1 MMPIIFKKYLL
12 RLMLAILV
20 FFISSE
26 ALSQDDNDLQFH
38 GFLSQAYL
46 LSNGNNFYG
55 DSLRGSTDYRE
66 MALTSTW
73 RVTPAL
79 NFAGQLISRDAG
91 STDNGE
97 VNIDFLFADI
107 KAIEN
112 DMSGLGFRIGR
123 VRNAYGFY
131 NDTRDVL
138 FTRPSILMPQSVYFE
153 GNGLR
158 ELFFASDG
166 VQLYSYWDAKK
177 NSTTFNF
184 TLGRNKSLSADVLKN
199 LFGQGAAIIHTAEFK
214 TPIFAQILHSRNG
227 GDSKI
232 AFSIL
237 NVHLDLRSSSAGV
250 ADITLDATGYVI
262 SAQKNMATWTH
273 TAEYSLITTD
283 FRTSQGAK
291 NTEIESAYLQTQYRV
306 RSDITLTGRYEYIV
320 LDRDLRNE
328 TDSHHL
334 VVGVRW
340 TPTPNWIIDVDV
352 YGIRGVS
359 GIPGVDNAN
368 NMPLDQRTEIF
379 AVMLGYRF

>member
-1 MMPIIFKKYLL
+1 MPYIFKKYFRCIALG
-12 RLMLAILV
+12 LV
-20 FFISSE
+20 VFVTSSA
-26 ALSQDDNDLQFH
+26 ALSQTDNDLQFH

-55 DSLRGSTDYRE
+55 NSLRGSTDYRE
-66 MALTSTW
+66 VAVNSTW
-73 RVTPAL
+73 RATPTL

-91 STDNGE
+91 STDNGD
-97 VNIDFLFADI
+97 VKMDFLFADI

-138 FTRPSILMPQSVYFE
+138 FTRPTILMSQAVYFE

-158 ELFFASDG
+158 ELLFASDG
-166 VQLYSYWDAKK
+166 VQLYSYWDAEE

-199 LFGQGAAIIHTAEFK
+199 LFGPSASVIHTAEFN

-232 AFSIL
+232 AFSML
-237 NVHLDLRSSSAGV
+237 NVHLDLHSSSSAL
-250 ADITLDATGYVI
+250 ADITLDASGYVI
-262 SAQKNMATWTH
+262 SAQKNLATWTH
-273 TAEYSLITTD
+273 TAEYSLISTD
-283 FRTSQGAK
+283 FRSSQGAQ
-291 NTEIESAYLQTQYRV
+291 NTEIESAYLQTQYRL
-306 RSDITLTGRYEYIV
+306 RPNITLTGRYEYIV

-328 TDSHHL
+328 TDNHHL
-334 VVGVRW
+334 VVGARW
-340 TPTPNWIIDVDV
+340 TPAQNWIVDVDV

-359 GIPGVDNAN
+359 GIPGVDNLN
-368 NMPLDQRTEIF
+368 NMPIEQRTEIF

>member
-1 MMPIIFKKYLL
+1 MMPTIFKQYIR
-12 RLMLAILV
+12 RLVLGMMV
-20 FFISSE
+20 FFISS
-26 ALSQDDNDLQFH
+26 AVLSQADNDLQFH

-66 MALTSTW
+66 VALTSTW
-73 RVTPAL
+73 RATPTL
-79 NFAGQLISRDAG
+79 NFSGQLISREAG
-91 STDNGE
+91 SGDNGG
-97 VNIDFLFADI
+97 VKVDFLFADI

-112 DMSGLGFRIGR
+112 NMSGLGFRIGR

-131 NDTRDVL
+131 NETRDVL
-138 FTRPSILMPQSVYFE
+138 FTRPTILMSQAIYFE

-158 ELFFASDG
+158 ELLFASDG
-166 VQLYSYWDAKK
+166 VQLYSYWDAEE

-184 TLGRNKSLSADVLKN
+184 TLGRNKSVSADVLKN
-199 LFGQGAAIIHTAEFK
+199 LFGPSTSIIHTAEFK

-232 AFSIL
+232 AFSML
-237 NVHLDLRSSSAGV
+237 NVHLDLNSRSSAV
-250 ADITLDATGYVI
+250 ADITLDASGYVV
-262 SAQKNMATWTH
+262 SAQKNLASWTH

-283 FRTSQGAK
+283 FRSPQGAQ
-291 NTEIESAYLQTQYRV
+291 NTESESAYLQTQYRV
-306 RSDITLTGRYEYIV
+306 RPDITLTGRYEYIV

-328 TDSHHL
+328 TDSHHI

-340 TPTPNWIIDVDV
+340 TPATNWIVDVDV